1 MSSSTFQFPV
11 MEDTRPHDRTIPAF
25 TVSTTRGFLPRQEPI
40 TELPSEFSAVDT
52 LLNRM
57 PVKTLSGAPGLLA
70 QFTFGDTVLKELP
83 DLTAEVEKYQ
93 DDLVVMNALYRD
105 YSFLASAYLLEPCH
119 ERYLKGEPY
128 GLGRQS
134 LPKNIALPIVRIA
147 EM

>member
-11 MEDTRPHDRTIPAF
+11 MEDTRPHDHTIPAF
-25 TVSTTRGFLPRQEPI
+25 SVSTTRGFLPRQEPI

-83 DLTAEVEKYQ
+83 DLTAEVGCEENEG
-93 DDLVVMNALYRD
+93 DDHKFV
-105 YSFLASAYLLEPCH
+105 
-119 ERYLKGEPY
+119 
-128 GLGRQS
+128 
-134 LPKNIALPIVRIA
+134 I
-147 EM
+147 

>member
-1 MSSSTFQFPV
+1 

-25 TVSTTRGFLPRQEPI
+25 SVSTMRGFLPRQEPI

-83 DLTAEVEKYQ
+83 DLTGRKVSGRP
-93 DDLVVMNALYRD
+93 YR
-105 YSFLASAYLLEPCH
+105 YECTLSRLLLSCFCISA
-119 ERYLKGEPY
+119 
-128 GLGRQS
+128 
-134 LPKNIALPIVRIA
+134 
-147 EM
+147 